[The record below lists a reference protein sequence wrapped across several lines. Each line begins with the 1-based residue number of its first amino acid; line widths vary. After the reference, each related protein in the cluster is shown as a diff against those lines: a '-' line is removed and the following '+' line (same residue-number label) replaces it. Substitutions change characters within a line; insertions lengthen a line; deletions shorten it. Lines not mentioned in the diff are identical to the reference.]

1 MRRCTWRRNTPL
13 QQSRLDFFWIL
24 DLLSTF
30 VTDADIKAGTDHSLI
45 TLTLTFGK
53 ETKNKLLWKFNS
65 SLLKDKLYAD
75 EINTVIKTVVEEYAA
90 LPYSREQLPNI
101 QKCDLQFVI
110 SDQLFIDVLLMQIKS
125 KGRFLTQ

>member
-1 MRRCTWRRNTPL
+1 M
-13 QQSRLDFFWIL
+13 

-125 KGRFLTQ
+125 KAISYAIMKKSLDEKRKRPTKQYSGF